1 MIKKIA
7 KIVLLVLMVVG
18 VFITFSNFM
27 EPELNGAAGK
37 WVQKKKIHLIA
48 METVTHVLTPQ
59 VARLSMNE
67 T

>member
-37 WVQKKKIHLIA
+37 WVQKKENPPDCYGDGNTCFDATSRPIID
-48 METVTHVLTPQ
+48 E
-59 VARLSMNE
+59 
-67 T
+67 